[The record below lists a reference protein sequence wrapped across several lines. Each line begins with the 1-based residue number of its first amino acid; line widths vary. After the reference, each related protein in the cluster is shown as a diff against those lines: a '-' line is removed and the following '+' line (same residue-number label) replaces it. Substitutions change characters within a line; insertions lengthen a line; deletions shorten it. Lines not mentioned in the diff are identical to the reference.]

1 MLVVSMIQDIGVD
14 SKQKVGGGTY
24 DQNQF
29 YYYNKHAG
37 QTKLFIKFT
46 KIWQD

>member
-1 MLVVSMIQDIGVD
+1 MMLVVSMIQDIGVG
-14 SKQKVGGGTY
+14 SKQKVGGGATY

-29 YYYNKHAG
+29 YYYNKHTG

-46 KIWQD
+46 KI

>member
-1 MLVVSMIQDIGVD
+1 MYICMHRCRKETQSLGE
-14 SKQKVGGGTY
+14 GATY

-46 KIWQD
+46 KI